1 MKRTLEVRT
10 YQAIIL
16 KALMR
21 RVKGGPHFLLLYQDD
36 LLLQLYIA
44 AMHTRIV
51 SLYHEVVEFG
61 ISAKDYEV
69 SSFSM
74 YREASRYTVLLEV
87 CHFEMFGP
95 QRQTLIRN
103 ESDKSFSKKMFH
115 LVWFV
120 HFLRRMNEH
129 PSLDVQLDVLSILG
143 NGTTANALRYVLPP
157 IKNW

>member
-1 MKRTLEVRT
+1 MGLKMKRTLEVRT

-61 ISAKDYEV
+61 ISARDYRV

-74 YREASRYTVLLEV
+74 YREASRYTVGHLICALISKNQGLENLRSV
-87 CHFEMFGP
+87 SNLRKISGP
-95 QRQTLIRN
+95 AHLN
-103 ESDKSFSKKMFH
+103 FFSVDLNIFQ
-115 LVWFV
+115 FV
-120 HFLRRMNEH
+120 
-129 PSLDVQLDVLSILG
+129 
-143 NGTTANALRYVLPP
+143 
-157 IKNW
+157 NWIFFRFVP

>member
-1 MKRTLEVRT
+1 MGLKMKRTLEVRS

-16 KALMR
+16 EALMR

-61 ISAKDYEV
+61 ISARDYRV

-74 YREASRYTVLLEV
+74 YREASRYTVGHLI
-87 CHFEMFGP
+87 C
-95 QRQTLIRN
+95 TLISENQVLEILRSVSN
-103 ESDKSFSKKMFH
+103 LRKISGPAHLNFFS
-115 LVWFV
+115 
-120 HFLRRMNEH
+120 
-129 PSLDVQLDVLSILG
+129 VQLSFFSVYLLDFFWFML
-143 NGTTANALRYVLPP
+143 
-157 IKNW
+157 